1 MRCKKSSLAFH
12 HRWCGYGW
20 WTDGPTV
27 TCYRC
32 WPRVVLFPDPAGTQA
47 PRYPRIG
54 TAKAGERDIATFS
67 TSHIPATSGIAVDFA
82 FRHSFV
88 PPLIDV
94 SIRSFRVSSKLYLHP
109 SSNYFTVYKQ
119 CYGVTES
126 RTKFGTFF
134 FVHFFRISPRKTLVF
149 KLIRAIHL
157 GAIIKKNLVQFHPFR
172 NRSEIESSMR
182 DTLDHYLKSGK
193 DFRNAMLRRDY
204 FLRISLL

>member
-109 SSNYFTVYKQ
+109 SNYFTIN
-119 CYGVTES
+119 GVMVLRRVERNS
-126 RTKFGTFF
+126 ARSFSSTFF
-134 FVHFFRISPRKTLVF
+134 VS
-149 KLIRAIHL
+149 
-157 GAIIKKNLVQFHPFR
+157 
-172 NRSEIESSMR
+172 
-182 DTLDHYLKSGK
+182 
-193 DFRNAMLRRDY
+193 LRGR
-204 FLRISLL
+204 LWSLN